1 MERKG
6 SCDITS
12 SFPANTNQSPRFVSF
27 YIALR
32 LTPSLHAPPYF
43 KLPVSLRLINNRLL
57 RVPPMVQAAFSN
69 LFSKGPHR
77 FSGLCSDDFNPLLK
91 SFE

>member
-1 MERKG
+1 MECKG

-12 SFPANTNQSPRFVSF
+12 AFPANTNQLPRFVTF
-27 YIALR
+27 YVALR

-43 KLPVSLRLINNRLL
+43 VLPVSLRLINNRLL
-57 RVPPMVQAAFSN
+57 VVPPMVRSASSN

-77 FSGLCSDDFNPLLK
+77 FLGLCSDDFNPLLK
-91 SFE
+91 SF